1 MLLARPS
8 RLNRLALTKIRST
21 GRAGRSRQG
30 NLFLGHRRRRTP
42 RYKTLQKTLTSPTH
56 LPSFLR
62 PTPVLT
68 LPTAAPPRSR
78 AAPVVEEWS
87 LSRRTGLLLIRLTA
101 GVRLSS

>member
-42 RYKTLQKTLTSPTH
+42 RYKKLPKTLAPTPY
-56 LPSFLR
+56 LPSFLS
-62 PTPVLT
+62 PTLVLA
-68 LPTAAPPRSR
+68 LKTAAPPRSR